1 MSWEEIINKLNFSN
15 MKQNIVLYGKYSIQF
30 IIWWTITII
39 SCCFLAIKC
48 FVEYIYIN
56 ILKVCAIILEL
67 CDNTF
72 PENPMKRTIMDRR
85 NQEPYIMRYYLVFKN
100 RNLFPFN
107 VFIHK
112 ILKSDDDK
120 DLHDHPWNFFHL
132 ILSGGYWEETVIN
145 GDLNAGTEKI
155 WRAPGYWNIVA
166 SDYKHRIDIGN
177 KKPWTI
183 FIPFKKS
190 KKEWGFWV
198 RQTSSECPTGYVW
211 KKIPNKIYLQENNGI
226 KSD

>member
-1 MSWEEIINKLNFSN
+1 MVLVVIVEKTGVLKELNLKDFNIENLYKKAGFKTEKGFEEQTTWKINKEC
-15 MKQNIVLYGKYSIQF
+15 NIVLYGKYSIQF

-120 DLHDHPWNFFHL
+120 DLHDHPWDFFHL
-132 ILSGGYWEETVIN
+132 ILSGGYWEE
-145 GDLNAGTEKI
+145 
-155 WRAPGYWNIVA
+155 
-166 SDYKHRIDIGN
+166 
-177 KKPWTI
+177 
-183 FIPFKKS
+183 IP
-190 KKEWGFWV
+190 
-198 RQTSSECPTGYVW
+198 RM
-211 KKIPNKIYLQENNGI
+211 IM
-226 KSD
+226 